1 MSATLIGWF
10 SSLVLLLTLGR
21 QVFSQWRSRE
31 VKGVS
36 RWLFVGQ
43 LVASL
48 GFSVYSWMLDN
59 WVFLFTNLALL
70 LTAVA
75 GELIYLRNKKLGP
88 GAGVHPV

>member
-21 QVFSQWRSRE
+21 QVFSQWKSRE

-36 RWLFVGQ
+36 RWLFIGQ
-43 LVASL
+43 LLASL
-48 GFSVYSWMLDN
+48 GFSVYSYLLDN

-75 GELIYLRNKKLGP
+75 GELIYLRNNRLAA
-88 GAGVHPV
+88 AGTHRV